1 MAPPARFRVL
11 AVALAAGILLS
22 ASSPRAGDAADPRAE
37 LLDALR
43 AQSRELQEQRR
54 RLDDQERRLREQEEL
69 LLRPQE
75 PAAPA
80 SRDEPELADRAGR
93 GDGAG
98 SRAMAPAARPD
109 VLDLDPFLVRR
120 GGVLLTPGVVAFE
133 PQVEWS
139 TTSRNRFAFQGV
151 EIADA
156 VLLGDIE
163 ASDVR
168 REVMMSALGIRMG
181 WTEYLELEAQIPVVR
196 RSDSLT
202 TRVVSADHAD
212 LTTRERDGAGLG
224 DVSLALHYQMNE
236 ARDNGAIGIANLRV
250 TAPTGKSPFRVKR
263 DDLGFERELAT
274 GSGSWSIE
282 PSMTVIVPTDPA
294 VVYTNLSY
302 AFDLSTEADEIVN
315 TGSGAVRIGRVNPGD
330 SVGLTLG
337 MALAL
342 NDWTSLTLAYAHD
355 YQLATRTE
363 IDGHTFR
370 SDPLHIGVLELGV
383 NHRTLRGMN
392 LDLTLGFGVTEDAP
406 DVRVNLRSPM
416 TIEAF

>member
-1 MAPPARFRVL
+1 
-11 AVALAAGILLS
+11 
-22 ASSPRAGDAADPRAE
+22 
-37 LLDALR
+37 
-43 AQSRELQEQRR
+43 
-54 RLDDQERRLREQEEL
+54 
-69 LLRPQE
+69 
-75 PAAPA
+75 
-80 SRDEPELADRAGR
+80 
-93 GDGAG
+93 
-98 SRAMAPAARPD
+98 
-109 VLDLDPFLVRR
+109 
-120 GGVLLTPGVVAFE
+120 
-133 PQVEWS
+133 
-139 TTSRNRFAFQGV
+139 
-151 EIADA
+151 
-156 VLLGDIE
+156 
-163 ASDVR
+163 
-168 REVMMSALGIRMG
+168 
-181 WTEYLELEAQIPVVR
+181 
-196 RSDSLT
+196 
-202 TRVVSADHAD
+202 VSADHAD